1 MKSYEYVVIGSG
13 AGGAPLADI
22 LSEHNKDIL
31 IIDKGEKLTLKE
43 AYKGYDAPRYDLF
56 TPSSQKGNLYN
67 GFEIPRIFGVG
78 GTTLVALGNAV
89 RTLVPE
95 LDKLGIKLDQE
106 FDEIESELEIAKL
119 PSSAIGERSKKF
131 FDKSKSLGLEPH
143 IMPKMIDTSICKKCG
158 KCNMGCA
165 FAAKKTSLYY
175 IDKAMK
181 QGAHIESNTEI
192 DSILKRNSKYILK
205 GRKEGEGYQI
215 SSKNV
220 IVSAGALATPIIL
233 ANSNIDVP
241 MNLFVDPFVTI
252 GGYIEESL
260 SEEIQMSTYVSFDN
274 YIISPYYSER
284 ICNILIKRGIKASR
298 ENIMG
303 LMIKIKDDS
312 IGSVTKGGISK
323 ILTSKDVQNL
333 SDGIAIA
340 AKILNL
346 CGITDIVSTEGIGA
360 HPGGTAPIGITLD
373 NTLRT
378 KNGIYVCDASV
389 LPVAPGAPPIL
400 TIMALSKRLG
410 TYLINKR

>member
-1 MKSYEYVVIGSG
+1 MKSYEYVIIGSG
-13 AGGAPLADI
+13 AGGAPLAEI

-31 IIDKGEKLTLKE
+31 IIDKGENLTLKE
-43 AYKGYDAPRYDLF
+43 AYKGYDAPKYDSF
-56 TPSSQKGNLYN
+56 TPSSQKGNLYS

-95 LDKLGIKLDQE
+95 LDKLGIRLDQE
-106 FDEIESELEIAKL
+106 FEEIESELEITKL
-119 PSSAIGERSKKF
+119 PPSSIGERSNKF
-131 FDKSKSLGLEPH
+131 VEISKSLDLEPC
-143 IMPKMIDTSICKKCG
+143 IMPKMMDTSICKKCG

-165 FAAKKTSLYY
+165 FAAKKTSLCY
-175 IDKAMK
+175 IDKAKK
-181 QGAHIESNTEI
+181 QGCHIEPNTEI
-192 DSILKRNSKYILK
+192 NSIIKRNSNYVLK
-205 GRKEGEGYQI
+205 GKKEGAEYQI

-233 ANSNIDVP
+233 ANSNIEVP
-241 MNLFVDPFVTI
+241 KNLFVDPFVTI

-260 SEEIQMSTYVSFDN
+260 PEEIQMSTYIQFDN
-274 YIISPYYSER
+274 FILSPYYSER
-284 ICNILIKRGIKASR
+284 ICKILSKRGINASR

-312 IGSVTKGGISK
+312 VGSVTKESIRK

-333 SDGIAIA
+333 SEGIAIA
-340 AKILNL
+340 TKILNL
-346 CGITDIVSTEGIGA
+346 CGVKDIVSTEGIGA
-360 HPGGTAPIGITLD
+360 HPGGTVPIGITLD
-373 NTLRT
+373 NNLRT

-410 TYLINKR
+410 NHLIR